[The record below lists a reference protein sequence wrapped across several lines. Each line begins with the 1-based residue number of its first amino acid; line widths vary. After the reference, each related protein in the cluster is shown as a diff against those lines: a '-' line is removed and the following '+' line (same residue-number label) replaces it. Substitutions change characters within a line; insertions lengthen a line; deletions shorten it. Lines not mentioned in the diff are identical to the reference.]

1 MKTTIINS
9 IAIVTTQITVE
20 KIRFLK
26 EVQPNALKL
35 FSDVEK
41 QTGLMFVVEEGKD
54 TALSVFGLELNPKRD
69 LVIQE
74 DKPLTPEVLSEKWGQ
89 ALLRLQAVES
99 QIEAAYAAQKARL
112 GELEVVSME
121 V

>member
-9 IAIVTTQITVE
+9 IAIVTTLITVE

-26 EVQPNALKL
+26 QVQPNALKL

-41 QTGLMFVVEEGKD
+41 QTGLMFVVDEGKE
-54 TALSVFGLELNPKRD
+54 TALSLFGLELNPKRD

-74 DKPLTPEVLSEKWGQ
+74 DKPLTPEVLNDKWGQ
-89 ALLRLQAVES
+89 ALLRLQAVEA
-99 QIEAAYAAQKARL
+99 QIEAAYATQKERL
-112 GELEVVSME
+112 GELEVVTME